1 MSLSTKKRNKK
12 INKATSCN
20 KKDINQIKKEKLK
33 LKLNSLDKKILFL
46 KRTIDLQNKILIL
59 YQKIENERK
68 NNEIKLINLKEQ
80 YKYIIEKYT
89 KKINSL
95 RNNLLKCEKKYI
107 NMNTLNENLNNEDII
122 FQNNKI
128 KLLDELVEYRE
139 ILSNFSSSII
149 NNTNIINDYSSDE
162 ITIKENSFTFNSK
175 LNSESLL
182 NEKYKEE
189 IEINNN
195 VNNIT

>member
-1 MSLSTKKRNKK
+1 M
-12 INKATSCN
+12 
-20 KKDINQIKKEKLK
+20 
-33 LKLNSLDKKILFL
+33 
-46 KRTIDLQNKILIL
+46 
-59 YQKIENERK
+59 
-68 NNEIKLINLKEQ
+68 
-80 YKYIIEKYT
+80 KYY
-89 KKINSL
+89 
-95 RNNLLKCEKKYI
+95 
-107 NMNTLNENLNNEDII
+107 
-122 FQNNKI
+122 

-195 VNNIT
+195 VNNRISNFHVKFLEDIKN